1 MAAIFNLSFLCI
13 YRGKSHAVERLIQ
26 ARYFML
32 QIGAAF
38 IGFKKGASAIKLL
51 VGNQMWVCF
60 ELYACIFFSGIDLP
74 SRLRVN
80 FGTYTGMQDLHL
92 TSPKLY

>member
-60 ELYACIFFSGIDLP
+60 ELYACIFFLA
-74 SRLRVN
+74 
-80 FGTYTGMQDLHL
+80 
-92 TSPKLY
+92 